1 MEESKG
7 NFISNQNIDADTI
20 NIREELEKYVINW
33 KWFLL
38 AIIISILG
46 AFLYLRYTIPTYTAT
61 TSILIKDNNKS
72 GISSELAAFEDLGI
86 IGGGSS
92 NNPENEIE
100 ILKSRKIIGKVVDE
114 LDLEV
119 SYFAEG
125 RVKKSEVYI
134 KKPLEI
140 AFLSKNP
147 VYAVKDTSFI
157 ISVLDNKK
165 FEFRNIEDE
174 FSSVSSFDE
183 LNNSSFGVFK
193 VVP

>member
-1 MEESKG
+1 MEASKG
-7 NFISNQNIDADTI
+7 NFIADQHTETETI

-38 AIIISILG
+38 AVLISLSG
-46 AFLYLRYTIPTYTAT
+46 AFIYLRYTIPTYTAT

-119 SYFAEG
+119 SYFTEG
-125 RVKKSEVYI
+125 RVKQSEEYTN
-134 KKPLEI
+134 KPISIE
-140 AFLSKNP
+140 FLSKKRP
-147 VYAVKDTSFI
+147 ILI
-157 ISVLDNKK
+157 I
-165 FEFRNIEDE
+165 RI
-174 FSSVSSFDE
+174 
-183 LNNSSFGVFK
+183 
-193 VVP
+193 